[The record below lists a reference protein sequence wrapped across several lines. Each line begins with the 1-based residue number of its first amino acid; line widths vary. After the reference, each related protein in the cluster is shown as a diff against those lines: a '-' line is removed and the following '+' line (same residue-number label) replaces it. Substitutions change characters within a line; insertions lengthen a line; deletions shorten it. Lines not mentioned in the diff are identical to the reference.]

1 MSTNAG
7 RYFFFGALVLLVTVA
22 GYAVVVGAALAVLVL
37 LAPLFV
43 LFVLAYLAIRMWTR
57 STARP

>member
-1 MSTNAG
+1 MSTNAS
-7 RYFFFGALVLLVTVA
+7 RYFFFGALLLLVTVA
-22 GYAVVVGAALAVLVL
+22 GYAVVMGAALQVFVL

-43 LFVLAYLAIRMWTR
+43 LFVLAYLAIRMWRR